1 MTMQPRE
8 LAEKIATIADD
19 KKGKD
24 ILILNMEGISYMT
37 DFFVIASASNT
48 TLVRAIADAIEDK
61 LAEQQVFC
69 SHKEGYNDGR
79 WVLMDFGDA
88 VVHVFLEEERDFY
101 NLEQLWADAPSEE
114 FKGND
119 DGESPAV
126 QSR

>member
-1 MTMQPRE
+1 MYAEVDCMTMQPRE
-8 LAEKIATIADD
+8 LAEKIAKIADD

-24 ILILNMEGISYMT
+24 ILLLNMEGISYMT
-37 DFFVIASASNT
+37 DYFVIASASNT

-88 VVHVFLEEERDFY
+88 VVHVFLEEERNFY
-101 NLEQLWADAPSEE
+101 NLEPLWADAPSEE
-114 FKGND
+114 FKGTD
-119 DGESPAV
+119 DGE
-126 QSR
+126 

>member
-8 LAEKIATIADD
+8 LAEKIAKIADD

-24 ILILNMEGISYMT
+24 ILLLNMEGISYMT
-37 DFFVIASASNT
+37 DYFVIASASNT

-69 SHKEGYNDGR
+69 RHKEGYNDGR

-88 VVHVFLEEERDFY
+88 VVHIFLEEERNFY

-114 FKGND
+114 FKGTD
-119 DGESPAV
+119 DGE
-126 QSR
+126 